1 MNNFYCDHHLFLELE
16 RKQVLACGTIS
27 SNRKVFPRDIVL
39 TAAMERRMDRGDYIC
54 RCYENLVTLAWYDG
68 RSVYLIPT
76 AHPPESIGE
85 PTTVQCRSASGARQP
100 IPCPPALSAYQGFM
114 DGAALADQI
123 QQRFSVI
130 RRSNKTW
137 KKLFYYGLKMC
148 LLNSF
153 SILKKVRQTPKDLLA
168 FRIAIVR
175 HLVEGKCFRG
185 RPGPPPNR
193 PAADRNARGLNRQYF
208 VISVEKGRRDC
219 VVCAKAI
226 SVQNL
231 STNFKYKTTVCV
243 TCDRKP
249 L

>member
-1 MNNFYCDHHLFLELE
+1 MWHN
-16 RKQVLACGTIS
+16 QGQP
-27 SNRKVFPRDIVL
+27 KV
-39 TAAMERRMDRGDYIC
+39 
-54 RCYENLVTLAWYDG
+54 
-68 RSVYLIPT
+68 
-76 AHPPESIGE
+76 
-85 PTTVQCRSASGARQP
+85 
-100 IPCPPALSAYQGFM
+100 
-114 DGAALADQI
+114 
-123 QQRFSVI
+123 
-130 RRSNKTW
+130 
-137 KKLFYYGLKMC
+137 C

-153 SILKKVRQTPKDLLA
+153 SILKKVRQTPKDLFA

-185 RPGPPPNR
+185 RPGRLPNR
-193 PAADRNARGLNRQYF
+193 PAADRNAGGLNRQYF

-231 STNFKYKTTVCV
+231 STNFKYKTNTVCV